1 MSLTLQGSGPQQMVL
16 AKQATLIRTRK
27 AALSLTC
34 TQSLRG
40 CQMASF
46 NNMYLK
52 ETRASLPVSDQGHK
66 RFI

>member
-1 MSLTLQGSGPQQMVL
+1 MSFTLQGSGPQQMVL
-16 AKQATLIRTRK
+16 AKQAMLIRTRE

-34 TQSLRG
+34 TQFMHA

-52 ETRASLPVSDQGHK
+52 EMRASMLVSDHGHK